1 MCCSFSIKAVLD
13 VAPQGL
19 WNMEEVRSLEEHHG
33 GGNRVAQ
40 ETWLADVRDNERPK
54 EGAA

>member
-1 MCCSFSIKAVLD
+1 MD